1 MLKALGKSVRV
12 FMLILT
18 TITLLSLLPPP
29 VIFMLLGMLLGLA
42 ALGLVSVLYKDRF
55 AHDPNRPKKLAW
67 MVKVSQNRS
76 VVINRG
82 GRPTHVLRGDEGP
95 ASSSAL
101 FGLWMVYKIYVMKVT
116 GYHVYFPFFTEP
128 TIYDLPR
135 YNVREEGGK
144 KVFDVVNENSAGYRS
159 NHVRTELTTWY
170 FEYSG
175 TEIQKIPFIVKGSV
189 QIKITRGRE
198 IDALYMTDSWNV
210 LLDQALNSVIRS
222 VVRRDMTLDMVI
234 GGINN
239 DIWKTQTSTGD
250 AYEQAANLIM
260 ERLKQYDIDGVKLED
275 IGIEIEHV
283 DIIDFEDQLSP
294 DEAKSLRAA
303 SIKKEEAKG
312 LELTGRA
319 EAANLERKGKAEA
332 KVITIKGKA
341 EAGAIRARGEADAE
355 AQAKLVEAH
364 KENPELATDII
375 SADTLRA
382 FAGKDGGIIDAIAAA
397 YLKGVTKK

>member
-1 MLKALGKSVRV
+1 
-12 FMLILT
+12 MLILT

-144 KVFDVVNENSAGYRS
+144 KVFDVVNENSAGYRACTAKCKLF
-159 NHVRTELTTWY
+159 N
-170 FEYSG
+170 
-175 TEIQKIPFIVKGSV
+175 
-189 QIKITRGRE
+189 
-198 IDALYMTDSWNV
+198 DSCTI
-210 LLDQALNSVIRS
+210 S
-222 VVRRDMTLDMVI
+222 
-234 GGINN
+234 
-239 DIWKTQTSTGD
+239 
-250 AYEQAANLIM
+250 
-260 ERLKQYDIDGVKLED
+260 
-275 IGIEIEHV
+275 
-283 DIIDFEDQLSP
+283 
-294 DEAKSLRAA
+294 
-303 SIKKEEAKG
+303 
-312 LELTGRA
+312 
-319 EAANLERKGKAEA
+319 KAE
-332 KVITIKGKA
+332 K
-341 EAGAIRARGEADAE
+341 
-355 AQAKLVEAH
+355 
-364 KENPELATDII
+364 N
-375 SADTLRA
+375 
-382 FAGKDGGIIDAIAAA
+382 
-397 YLKGVTKK
+397 